1 MFNVKINGSQ
11 RILARVHPIHPKN
24 LAVSGFGAV
33 SGGFGRSRF
42 SRLRKVHRIWGRSEP
57 SKCLGARRRPGPRIR
72 AKGSAGRVVAKQ
84 GEASDDA
91 SQTEFKMSWN
101 STTWHFSVR
110 GQCEAKLKLSSYPDP
125 WSTDFAAEFHAHT
138 AFSLCH
144 VLAITSRTCRTHP
157 TLDSSFDDEVE
168 GFVRRI
174 PSPTWRPGP
183 R

>member
-1 MFNVKINGSQ
+1 MDPSESSHESIRFT
-11 RILARVHPIHPKN
+11 PKTWPF
-24 LAVSGFGAV
+24 LVSGRFRAVSGDPGFRVSGRFIEFGAEVNPRSV
-33 SGGFGRSRF
+33 SEQDDDLVRGSAQ
-42 SRLRKVHRIWGRSEP
+42 K
-57 SKCLGARRRPGPRIR
+57 GPR
-72 AKGSAGRVVAKQ
+72 GRVVAKQ